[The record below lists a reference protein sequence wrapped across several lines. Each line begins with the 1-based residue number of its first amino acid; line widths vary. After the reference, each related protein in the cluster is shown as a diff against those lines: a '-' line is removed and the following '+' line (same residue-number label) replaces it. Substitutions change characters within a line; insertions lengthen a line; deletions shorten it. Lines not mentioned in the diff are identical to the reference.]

1 MITIFA
7 NKQQTRTF
15 FGLSSFQ
22 ILAMFRRG
30 LFYSYLSIY
39 LRAFLGLSVTETTL
53 FATLPMIMNVFFQMV
68 VWGILSDKLQ
78 LRRTFIILG
87 EIVAGFSTLLVFFGH
102 RMVESLHTA
111 GWVIIIGLS
120 IVEIFWSMS
129 NVGWSALLSDLF
141 PETTR
146 QKVHGQ
152 LSSVGGIGRIIG
164 VLIGGLLYDG
174 LKLQYMGWG
183 FFEGS
188 LFYIA
193 AIAMFLS
200 TIPMFFIPEG
210 GVKAD
215 KVTREF
221 KNGEFNNLV
230 NGEDK
235 SLKIFIFSLI
245 AMIFIN
251 FGRNSLAVIFS
262 PYMILESGFNI
273 DSEALSFL
281 INFQSI
287 GIILTGLIV
296 GIIGK
301 KIGSGYST
309 LFGTLLAIFA
319 ILIIAFSSFLPLIFV
334 ANFIRGMSEVIVT
347 ASAYAFVSE
356 LIPAKQ
362 RARGFSIYNA
372 TFFLSWG
379 MAGTF
384 LTGPIIDFQ
393 LSNGVAEVIA
403 YRHAFLAASVVTAIG
418 FLLFLALVRKLKSLS

>member
-1 MITIFA
+1 VITIFA
-7 NKQQTRTF
+7 EKQLRRTF

-53 FATLPMIMNVFFQMV
+53 FATLPMIMNVVFQMFI
-68 VWGILSDKLQ
+68 WGILSDKLQ

-102 RMVESLHTA
+102 RMVEDLHTA
-111 GWVIIIGLS
+111 GWIIIIGLS

-129 NVGWSALLSDLF
+129 NVGPD
-141 PETTR
+141 TTR

-164 VLIGGLLYDG
+164 VLIGGMLYDG

-183 FFEGS
+183 FYEGS

-200 TIPMFFIPEG
+200 TIPMFFMPEG
-210 GVKAD
+210 GVKEEQST
-215 KVTREF
+215 KVLREETNDISP
-221 KNGEFNNLV
+221 NGGSKSTLV
-230 NGEDK
+230 
-235 SLKIFIFSLI
+235 FIVSLI

-281 INFQSI
+281 INFQSV

-309 LFGTLLAIFA
+309 LFGTSIAIIA
-319 ILIIAFSSFLPLIFV
+319 ILMITFSSFLPIIYI

-347 ASAYAFVSE
+347 ASAYAFISD

-379 MAGTF
+379 MSGTF

-393 LSNGVAEVIA
+393 LANGVAEVLA
-403 YRHAFLAASVVTAIG
+403 YKHAFLAAVVVTTVG
-418 FLLFLALVRKLKSLS
+418 FLLFFALLRKLNKSS

>member
-1 MITIFA
+1 
-7 NKQQTRTF
+7 
-15 FGLSSFQ
+15 
-22 ILAMFRRG
+22 
-30 LFYSYLSIY
+30 
-39 LRAFLGLSVTETTL
+39 
-53 FATLPMIMNVFFQMV
+53 
-68 VWGILSDKLQ
+68 
-78 LRRTFIILG
+78 
-87 EIVAGFSTLLVFFGH
+87 
-102 RMVESLHTA
+102 MVEDLHTA
-111 GWVIIIGLS
+111 GWIIIIGLS

-141 PETTR
+141 PDTTR

-164 VLIGGLLYDG
+164 VLIGGRLYDG

-183 FFEGS
+183 FYEGS

-200 TIPMFFIPEG
+200 TIPMFFMPEG
-210 GVKAD
+210 GVKEEQLT
-215 KVTREF
+215 KVLREETNDISP
-221 KNGEFNNLV
+221 NGE
-230 NGEDK
+230 GK
-235 SLKIFIFSLI
+235 SNMVFIFALI

-273 DSEALSFL
+273 DSEVLSFL
-281 INFQSI
+281 LNFQSI

-296 GIIGK
+296 GLMGK

-309 LFGTLLAIFA
+309 LFGTFIAIFA
-319 ILIIAFSSFLPLIFV
+319 ILIITFSSFLPIIFI

-356 LIPAKQ
+356 LIPAKK

-372 TFFLSWG
+372 TFFLSFG

-393 LSNGVAEVIA
+393 LANGVAEVLA
-403 YRHAFLAASVVTAIG
+403 YKHAFLAAVVVTTVG
-418 FLLFLALVRKLKSLS
+418 FLLFFALLRKLKKSS

>member
-7 NKQQTRTF
+7 EKQLRRTF

-53 FATLPMIMNVFFQMV
+53 FATLPMIMNVVFQMFI
-68 VWGILSDKLQ
+68 WGILSDKLQ

-102 RMVESLHTA
+102 RMVEDLHTA
-111 GWVIIIGLS
+111 GWIIIIGLS

-129 NVGWSALLSDLF
+129 NVGPD
-141 PETTR
+141 TTR

-164 VLIGGLLYDG
+164 VLIGGMLYDG

-183 FFEGS
+183 FYEGS

-200 TIPMFFIPEG
+200 TIPMFFMPEG
-210 GVKAD
+210 GVKEEQST
-215 KVTREF
+215 KVLREETNDISP
-221 KNGEFNNLV
+221 NGGSKSTLV
-230 NGEDK
+230 
-235 SLKIFIFSLI
+235 FIVSLI

-281 INFQSI
+281 INFQSV

-309 LFGTLLAIFA
+309 LFGTSIAIIA
-319 ILIIAFSSFLPLIFV
+319 ILMITFSSFLPIIYI

-347 ASAYAFVSE
+347 ASAYAFISD

-379 MAGTF
+379 MSGTF

-393 LSNGVAEVIA
+393 LANGVAEVLA
-403 YRHAFLAASVVTAIG
+403 YKHAFLAAVVVTTVG
-418 FLLFLALVRKLKSLS
+418 FLLFFALLRKLNKSS

>member
-1 MITIFA
+1 
-7 NKQQTRTF
+7 
-15 FGLSSFQ
+15 
-22 ILAMFRRG
+22 MFRRG

-87 EIVAGFSTLLVFFGH
+87 EVVAGFSTLLVFFGH
-102 RMVESLHTA
+102 RMVEDLHTA
-111 GWVIIIGLS
+111 GWIIIIGLS
-120 IVEIFWSMS
+120 VVEIFWSMS

-141 PETTR
+141 PEKTR

-152 LSSVGGIGRIIG
+152 LSSIGGIGRVLG
-164 VLIGGLLYDG
+164 VLIGGMLYDG

-183 FFEGS
+183 FYEGS

-210 GVKAD
+210 GVKFE
-215 KVTREF
+215 KGINEITEETIVNQM
-221 KNGEFNNLV
+221 NG
-230 NGEDK
+230 GGK
-235 SLKIFIFSLI
+235 ATIIFVVSLI

-273 DSEALSFL
+273 NSETLSFL
-281 INFQSI
+281 INFQSL

-296 GIIGK
+296 GILGK
-301 KIGSGYST
+301 KIGSGNST
-309 LFGTLLAIFA
+309 LFGTMLAIFA
-319 ILIIAFSSFLPLIFV
+319 ILIIALSSYLPLIFI
-334 ANFIRGMSEVIVT
+334 ANFIRGVSEVIVT

-362 RARGFSIYNA
+362 RARGFSVYNA

-393 LSNGVAEVIA
+393 LANGVAEVIA
-403 YRHAFLAASVVTAIG
+403 YRHAFLAATAVTIIG
-418 FLLFLALVRKLKSLS
+418 FLLFLTLVRKLKTTT

>member
-1 MITIFA
+1 LN
-7 NKQQTRTF
+7 NKHPFRTF

-22 ILAMFRRG
+22 VLAMFRRG

-53 FATLPMIMNVFFQMV
+53 FATLPMIVNVFFQMF
-68 VWGILSDKLQ
+68 VWGIISDKLQ
-78 LRRTFIILG
+78 LRRTLIIFG

-102 RMVESLHTA
+102 RMVDDLYTA
-111 GWVIIIGLS
+111 GWIIIIGLS

-129 NVGWSALLSDLF
+129 NVGWSALISDLF
-141 PETTR
+141 ADTTR
-146 QKVHGQ
+146 QKVQGQ
-152 LSSVGGIGRIIG
+152 LSSVGGIGRILG
-164 VLIGGLLYDG
+164 VLIGGMLYDG
-174 LKLQYMGWG
+174 FQFQYMGWG

-193 AIAMFLS
+193 AGAMIIS

-210 GVKAD
+210 GVETEQVPENN
-215 KVTREF
+215 KVNSDDISSDNRGKSTTVF
-221 KNGEFNNLV
+221 VIFLV
-230 NGEDK
+230 A
-235 SLKIFIFSLI
+235 L
-245 AMIFIN
+245 IFIN

-262 PYMILESGFNI
+262 PYMILESGFDL
-273 DSEALSFL
+273 DSGVLSFL

-296 GIIGK
+296 GLIGK

-309 LFGTLLAIFA
+309 LFGTLLSILA
-319 ILIIAFSSFLPLIFV
+319 LIIISLSSFLPLIFG
-334 ANFIRGMSEVIVT
+334 ANFIRGMGDVIVT
-347 ASAYAFVSE
+347 ASAYAVASE

-362 RARGFSIYNA
+362 RAKGFSVYNA

-393 LSNGVAEVIA
+393 LNAGVAEVLA
-403 YRHAFLAASVVTAIG
+403 YRHAFLAATVVTTIG
-418 FLLFLALVRKLKSLS
+418 FLIFFTLIRKMNRSS

>member
-7 NKQQTRTF
+7 DKQQKRKF

-53 FATLPMIMNVFFQMV
+53 FATLPMIMNVVFQMFI
-68 VWGILSDKLQ
+68 WGILSDKLQ

-102 RMVESLHTA
+102 RMVEDLHTA
-111 GWVIIIGLS
+111 GWIIIIGLS

-141 PETTR
+141 PDTTR

-164 VLIGGLLYDG
+164 VLIGGMLYDG

-183 FFEGS
+183 FYEGS

-210 GVKAD
+210 GVKEEQST
-215 KVTREF
+215 KVIREETNDISP
-221 KNGEFNNLV
+221 NG
-230 NGEDK
+230 GSK
-235 SLKIFIFSLI
+235 STQVFIVSLI

-281 INFQSI
+281 INFQSV

-309 LFGTLLAIFA
+309 LFGTAIAMIA
-319 ILIIAFSSFLPLIFV
+319 ILMISFSSFLPIIFL

-393 LSNGVAEVIA
+393 LANGVAEVLA
-403 YRHAFLAASVVTAIG
+403 YKNAFLAAVVVTTVG
-418 FLLFLALVRKLKSLS
+418 FLLFFALIRKLNKSS